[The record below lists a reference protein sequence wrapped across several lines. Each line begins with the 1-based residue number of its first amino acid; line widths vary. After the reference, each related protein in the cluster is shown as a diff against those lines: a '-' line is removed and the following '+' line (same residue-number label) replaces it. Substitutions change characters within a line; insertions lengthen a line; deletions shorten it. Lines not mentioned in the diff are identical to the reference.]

1 MTPVT
6 KWKKWMA
13 VSCSHGDCIDPEARD
28 AVLKFRER
36 FKPDTVLH
44 LGDFIDA
51 AACRTGA
58 MNDPNAKDRA
68 ASVAEDLAAGVDF
81 LCELRPSHIL
91 YGNHEARLFKLAG
104 GPNALASH
112 AASLVIDE
120 IERAAKKLKAK
131 LLPYHIRSYA
141 ELGGTKFLHGYMF
154 NVQAIRDHAEAYGRC
169 VIGHLHRVGQER
181 ARTLHGVSGYCVG
194 MLARFDMEY
203 ASTRRATLAW
213 SQGFAYGHYTDKQM
227 TINLCERTKENPWIL
242 PL

>member
-1 MTPVT
+1 
-6 KWKKWMA
+6 MA

-28 AVLKFRER
+28 AVLQFRDA
-36 FKPDTVLH
+36 FKPDTTIH

-51 AACRTGA
+51 AACRSGA
-58 MNDPNAKDRA
+58 MNDPNSKDRA

-81 LCELRPSHIL
+81 LHELRPNHIL

-112 AASLVIDE
+112 AASMVIDE
-120 IERAAKKLKAK
+120 IEKSAKKLKAR
-131 LLPYHIRSYA
+131 LYPYHIRSFM

-181 ARTLHGVSGYCVG
+181 ARTLDGVSGYCVG
-194 MLARFDMEY
+194 MLARFDMDY
-203 ASTRRATLAW
+203 AATRRATLAW
-213 SQGFAYGHYTDKQM
+213 SQGFAFGHYTDQQM
-227 TINLCERTKENPWIL
+227 TINLCERTQENPWIL